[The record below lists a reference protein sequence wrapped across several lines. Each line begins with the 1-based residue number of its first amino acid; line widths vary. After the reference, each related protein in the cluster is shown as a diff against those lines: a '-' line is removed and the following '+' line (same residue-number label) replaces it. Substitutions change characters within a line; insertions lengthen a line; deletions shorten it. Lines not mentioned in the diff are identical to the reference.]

1 MASAVDP
8 STRTRRAWLWWCLGG
23 AVVVL
28 ALGIWFVTSWLSTY
42 NQAEQMKTSA
52 TSLRTAI
59 SDRALDN
66 LPALVASASADA
78 SALQS
83 STSGI
88 PWRVLGMVPF
98 LGANAGAVGDLAD
111 AVAPVLEAGAPLAD
125 VASSALD
132 GGLRD
137 ETGAIDVT
145 LIANAAPALSNLS
158 AAMSRAESILGALDP
173 GRLRP
178 EIAEP
183 LADIR
188 QEIADAAPAVATAA
202 DVASRLPAM
211 LGADGP
217 RSWLLLLQNPA
228 ESRGSGGFPGA
239 YVVLKADDGHLSV
252 GASGTSAIL
261 NEGRIPLSAASDD
274 AQQMWG
280 DRLERWST
288 FSDGPHFP
296 TTGALAQ
303 AGMKELG
310 VDVDGVIAV
319 DPATVAAIL
328 KVAGPVTVDGREFTA
343 DNVAKFFTVDVY
355 REFPDPVVRDQV
367 SMKIVTAALTAVLTQ
382 PLDLL
387 DLADAM
393 RGPVEEERV
402 RAWSSVSGEEEWLET
417 TPIGGSVS
425 EEPGPNV
432 TVAFSNSAA
441 NKMDAFV
448 STAVTYRPGTCP
460 TTDKQTSTVDVTVR
474 NDAPT
479 DLPLETDNYS
489 RHDNPDAPE
498 GSTSLVPYIY
508 APPGAGYVSAT
519 IDGEP
524 VELFG
529 KLERNRPVWF
539 AYLELDRGQEKTI
552 SVTFTEPT
560 VSGIDPSITKSGMV
574 NTTETQVL
582 PDPACS

>member
-1 MASAVDP
+1 MTDP
-8 STRTRRAWLWWCLGG
+8 VQAAPRRRWPWWVAGG
-23 AVVVL
+23 AVAVL
-28 ALGIWFVTSWLSTY
+28 VLGMWFVTSWLSTY
-42 NQAEQMKTSA
+42 RQAEALNSSA
-52 TSLRTAI
+52 ASLRTAI
-59 SDRALDN
+59 SDRDLDN

-98 LGANAGAVGDLAD
+98 VGANAGAVGDLAD
-111 AVAPVLEAGAPLAD
+111 AVAPVLSAGAPLAD

-137 ETGAIDVT
+137 SSGAIDVSV
-145 LIANAAPALSNLS
+145 IADAAPALVNLS
-158 AAMSRAESILGALDP
+158 EAMSRAESILGALDP
-173 GRLRP
+173 GTLRS

-188 QEIADAAPAVATAA
+188 QEIIDAVPAVDTAA

-239 YVVLKADDGHLSV
+239 YVELKADNGRLSV
-252 GASGTSAIL
+252 GAAGTSAIL
-261 NEGRIPLSAASDD
+261 NEGRIPRSAATDD

-280 DRLERWST
+280 DRLLRWST

-296 TTGALAQ
+296 TTGALAV

-328 KVAGPVTVDGREFTA
+328 EVAGPVTVDGREFTSE
-343 DNVAKFFTVDVY
+343 NVAKFFTVDVY

-367 SMKIVTAALTAVLTQ
+367 SMQIVTAALSAVLTQ

-393 RGPVEEERV
+393 RGPVDEARV
-402 RAWSSVSGEEEWLET
+402 RAWSSVPGEEEWLAT

-425 EEPGPNV
+425 EEPGSNV
-432 TVAFSNSAA
+432 AVAFSNSAA

-448 STAVTYRPGTCP
+448 STSVTYRPGTCP
-460 TTDKQTSTVDVTVR
+460 TAERQTSTVELTVR

-479 DLPLETDNYS
+479 DLPLETRNYGRS
-489 RHDNPDAPE
+489 DVPDPPE

-508 APPGAGYVSAT
+508 APAGAGYESAT

-529 KLERNRPVWF
+529 KFERGRPVFF
-539 AYLELDRGQEKTI
+539 ANLELNRGQERTI
-552 SVTFTEPT
+552 SVTFTEPN
-560 VSGIDPSITKSGMV
+560 VPGVDPSITRSGMV
-574 NTTETQVL
+574 NTTETQIVA
-582 PDPACS
+582 DPTCG

>member
-1 MASAVDP
+1 METVPTTS
-8 STRTRRAWLWWCLGG
+8 RRRWPWWVAGV
-23 AVVVL
+23 AVVVV
-28 ALGIWFVTSWLSTY
+28 ALGIWFATSWLSTY
-42 NQAEQMKTSA
+42 HQAEALNSSA
-52 TSLRTAI
+52 SDLRSAL
-59 SDRALDN
+59 SDRDLDR
-66 LPALVASASADA
+66 LPDLVSAASADA

-83 STSGI
+83 STSGV
-88 PWRVLGMVPF
+88 PWRVLCMLPF
-98 LGANAGAVGDLAD
+98 VGANAGAVGDLAD
-111 AVAPVLEAGAPLAD
+111 AVAPVLSAGAPLAD
-125 VASSALD
+125 LASGALD

-137 ETGAIDVT
+137 DTGAIDVAT
-145 LIANAAPALSNLS
+145 ISSAAPALVDLA
-158 AAMSRAESILGALDP
+158 AAMSRAEAILGGLDP
-173 GRLRP
+173 GQLRS

-188 QEIADAAPAVATAA
+188 QEIIDATPAVTAAA

-228 ESRGSGGFPGA
+228 ESRGAGGFPGA
-239 YVVLKADDGHLSV
+239 YVELKADDGRLSV
-252 GASGTSAIL
+252 GATGTSAIL
-261 NEGRIPLSAASDD
+261 NEGRIPISAASDD

-280 DRLERWST
+280 DRLKRWST

-296 TTGALAQ
+296 TTGALVQ
-303 AGMKELG
+303 AGMKNLG
-310 VDVDGVIAV
+310 VDIDGVIAV

-328 KVAGPVTVDGREFTA
+328 KVAGPVTVDGREFTS

-367 SMKIVTAALTAVLTQ
+367 SMKIVTAALSAVLTE

-393 RGPVEEERV
+393 RGPIDESRV
-402 RAWSSVSGEEEWLET
+402 RAWSSVASEQEWLET
-417 TPIGGSVS
+417 TAIGGFVS

-448 STAVTYRPGTCP
+448 STSVTYRPGTCP
-460 TTDKQTSTVDVTVR
+460 TTDKQTSTVEVTVR
-474 NDAPT
+474 NDAPN
-479 DLPLETDNYS
+479 DLPLETLNYGRS
-489 RHDNPDAPE
+489 DVADAPE

-508 APPGAGYVSAT
+508 APVGAGYLSAT

-529 KLERNRPVWF
+529 KFERGRPVYF
-539 AYLELDRGQEKTI
+539 TNLELDRGQEKTI

-560 VSGIDPSITKSGMV
+560 VAEVDPSIVRSGMA
-574 NTTETQVL
+574 NTTVTEVV
-582 PDPACS
+582 PNSSCA